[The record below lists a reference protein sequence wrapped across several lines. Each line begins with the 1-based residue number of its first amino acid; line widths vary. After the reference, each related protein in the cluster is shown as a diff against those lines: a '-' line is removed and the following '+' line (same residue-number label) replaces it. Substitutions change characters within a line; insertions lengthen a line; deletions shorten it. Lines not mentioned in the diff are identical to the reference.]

1 MRRLLVLALLLPAFG
16 ASTHPARAQEPG
28 DEVTLELRSAHAP
41 VIEYDD
47 PFTLVARTGTA
58 GAEIVFQRRWVGTS
72 DWRPVARTATDG
84 EGAALYRGRA
94 VRAAD
99 WRARWVHPG
108 EEPSP
113 LSDAVRQQ
121 SNVDLSHPRVN
132 GTACGIRRYDP
143 KVCRSHTV
151 DSGRVVLTGTGY
163 PGRSAEM
170 VADVW
175 IGRHDASDTTSG
187 EKLVRRRVVIGRDGH
202 WSLRFRT
209 RGHDRLTVYLYAG
222 SLDFDRHFA
231 STSWLIP
238 LRVR

>member
-1 MRRLLVLALLLPAFG
+1 MRLLVLALLLTGLG
-16 ASTHPARAQEPG
+16 ASAYPATADEPA
-28 DEVTLELRSAHAP
+28 DEVTLDLRSAHAP

-47 PFTLVARTGTA
+47 RFTLVARTGNE
-58 GAEIVFQRRWVGTS
+58 GAEVVFQRRWVGTP
-72 DWRPVARTATDG
+72 DWRPVERTMTDD
-84 EGAALYRGRA
+84 EGAARYRGRA

-113 LSDAVRQQ
+113 LSDVVRQQ
-121 SNVDLSHPRVN
+121 SNVDLSHPRID
-132 GTACGIRRYDP
+132 GTRCRIRHYDP
-143 KVCRSHTV
+143 KVCRRVAV
-151 DSGRVVLTGTGY
+151 DRGRVVLSGTGY
-163 PGRSAEM
+163 PGRSAEL

-175 IGRHDASDTTSG
+175 IGRHDPSDTTSG